1 MGVLYNAYMKTAVV
15 LLYGLDSPARVDYRE
30 YLDKVAG
37 EIGKGGFGKV
47 VLCGGFTDPQRVDES
62 EASSVQAYLK
72 DKVGGFENFVL
83 EDRSINTNQNLEYAA
98 GHVDEGD
105 EVVVFCE
112 RLRLAKVI
120 WTAMHFL
127 LKAGREDIY
136 QELLRYVSLSDLVV
150 AFKYKNLSVV
160 GFEFGRRSK
169 EEMMDQSFRA
179 ILDVEALYS
188 GEAERLNVEQRKKDF
203 NLGRGG

>member
-1 MGVLYNAYMKTAVV
+1 M
-15 LLYGLDSPARVDYRE
+15 
-30 YLDKVAG
+30 
-37 EIGKGGFGKV
+37 
-47 VLCGGFTDPQRVDES
+47 
-62 EASSVQAYLK
+62 
-72 DKVGGFENFVL
+72 
-83 EDRSINTNQNLEYAA
+83 
-98 GHVDEGD
+98 
-105 EVVVFCE
+105 
-112 RLRLAKVI
+112 RLAKVI